1 MAMHEDEERLADIFA
16 KIARIPE
23 AKLKKALTE
32 NNIRD
37 ILSNPALLEPTP
49 LEYERIQMLQKFR
62 KLYSL
67 LEYFE
72 QKYTIRTPE
81 DAAAFLRPTLSDRD
95 CEIVVGVMLD
105 RRNAVIKQLT
115 ISEGTLGEA
124 KLEPRKIA
132 RAAIIYNASAV
143 ILAHNHPSGNA
154 SPSQLDIDATQQV
167 SDTMSKLGIAVL
179 DHIVIGNPD
188 FTSLRQLGVMPTSP
202 KVNERCGSYGMSH
215 SKMRDSSKRR
225 R

>member
-1 MAMHEDEERLADIFA
+1 MAMYEDEQRLADIFSKVA
-16 KIARIPE
+16 KIPE
-23 AKLKKALTE
+23 AKMKQALTD
-32 NNIRD
+32 NNIRE
-37 ILSNPALLEPTP
+37 ILINPVLLEPTP
-49 LEYERIQMLQKFR
+49 AEYERILMLQEFR
-62 KLYSL
+62 KLYKL

-81 DAAAFLRPTLSDRD
+81 DAAAFLQPILSDRD

-124 KLEPRKIA
+124 TLEPRKIA

-154 SPSQLDIDATQQV
+154 HPSQLDIDATQQV
-167 SDTMSKLGIAVL
+167 SDTMSKLGISVL
-179 DHIVIGNPD
+179 DHIVIGKPD
-188 FTSLRQLGVMPTSP
+188 FVSLRQLGMMPASV
-202 KVNERCGSYGMSH
+202 KVNEKSRKYDCES
-215 SKMRDSSKRR
+215 R
-225 R
+225 